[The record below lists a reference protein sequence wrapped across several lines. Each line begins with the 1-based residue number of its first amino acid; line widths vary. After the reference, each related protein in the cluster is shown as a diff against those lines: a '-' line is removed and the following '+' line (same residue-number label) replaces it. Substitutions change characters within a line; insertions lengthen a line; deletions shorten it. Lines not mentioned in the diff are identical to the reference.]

1 MSQDKLMDTATK
13 SMNSDIDFL
22 FSDFK
27 NKSIRKETDFHTPQ
41 RKDQDTAIA
50 EFNPMHDEFTPNT
63 K

>member
-27 NKSIRKETDFHTPQ
+27 NKSIRKDTDFHTP
-41 RKDQDTAIA
+41 
-50 EFNPMHDEFTPNT
+50 
-63 K
+63 